1 MGMKSIRCIIF
12 NSRGLK
18 LGSAAKPITTAIN
31 DNQVEQSP
39 LEWINKAKLVMQQ
52 ALWDAGQCRIDYI
65 TVTASASCL
74 VCVDGEGRAI
84 GPALMVSDKRAEQ
97 EAEEIGKLSE
107 FQSVKKNTGIEIS
120 ASLML
125 PKILWVKNHQ
135 PEIYERTKYFL
146 SPNDYMISFLSG
158 EFVTDYF
165 NAIKYHYDPKT
176 KAYPS
181 ELLHVLEIAEQKL
194 PKVVEMGGCIGTIL
208 PDVAEQLGINKS
220 AKVVTSSYDAICSF
234 IGSGISEEGEAS
246 DVSGTVTVFRAYT
259 KKQNLKENDEIYQL
273 PLMGEKAKIVGGSNN
288 LGGGLV
294 EWVKQCYYQKEEYP
308 YEVMEK
314 EAGGSVVGAKGLI
327 FLPYLL
333 GERAPLWNDYARG
346 AFFGIERMHTRED
359 MTRAVFESTGFIDM
373 DMMSAI
379 EKTGVDIQK
388 VRLSGGLARVNLIS
402 QIKADIMGRDVE
414 VLAEFETTAL
424 GAAMIVLLGMQ
435 EYSGL
440 KAIADVFVKV
450 RMLIKPDME
459 THKRYDYM
467 YELYKDTY
475 KALKPLYIRRR
486 DILEKIRSDK
496 EVKIENL

>member
-1 MGMKSIRCIIF
+1 
-12 NSRGLK
+12 
-18 LGSAAKPITTAIN
+18 
-31 DNQVEQSP
+31 
-39 LEWINKAKLVMQQ
+39 
-52 ALWDAGQCRIDYI
+52 
-65 TVTASASCL
+65 
-74 VCVDGEGRAI
+74 
-84 GPALMVSDKRAEQ
+84 
-97 EAEEIGKLSE
+97 
-107 FQSVKKNTGIEIS
+107 
-120 ASLML
+120 
-125 PKILWVKNHQ
+125 
-135 PEIYERTKYFL
+135 
-146 SPNDYMISFLSG
+146 
-158 EFVTDYF
+158 
-165 NAIKYHYDPKT
+165 
-176 KAYPS
+176 
-181 ELLHVLEIAEQKL
+181 
-194 PKVVEMGGCIGTIL
+194 
-208 PDVAEQLGINKS
+208 
-220 AKVVTSSYDAICSF
+220 
-234 IGSGISEEGEAS
+234 
-246 DVSGTVTVFRAYT
+246 
-259 KKQNLKENDEIYQL
+259 
-273 PLMGEKAKIVGGSNN
+273 MGEKAKIVGGSNN

-359 MTRAVFESTGFIDM
+359 ITRAVFESTGFIDM

-459 THKRYDYM
+459 THKRYEYM